1 MIVHFLF
8 ENAYTRILIACIL
21 SIVLSFIDKIDMFHK
36 KEMLYFLCLFVC
48 FIIFTNTYNDYGLLL
63 LLISL
68 MAMTYVNVKTL
79 R

>member
-36 KEMLYFLCLFVC
+36 KEMLYFLILFVC

-63 LLISL
+63 LLIAL
-68 MAMTYVNVKTL
+68 MAMTYVNVKTV